1 VICTLGDGAYI
12 FSNPTATHWVA
23 QVQKLPVLTVIFNN
37 ARHGAV
43 RSSTL
48 AMYPDGYSSK
58 TGGLMIADLSPAPA
72 FECLAGTDGL
82 GIRVDTVADLRPA
95 LERALAATRDGR
107 QALVNVICDY

>member
-1 VICTLGDGAYI
+1 
-12 FSNPTATHWVA
+12 
-23 QVQKLPVLTVIFNN
+23 
-37 ARHGAV
+37 
-43 RSSTL
+43 
-48 AMYPDGYSSK
+48 MYPDGYSSK